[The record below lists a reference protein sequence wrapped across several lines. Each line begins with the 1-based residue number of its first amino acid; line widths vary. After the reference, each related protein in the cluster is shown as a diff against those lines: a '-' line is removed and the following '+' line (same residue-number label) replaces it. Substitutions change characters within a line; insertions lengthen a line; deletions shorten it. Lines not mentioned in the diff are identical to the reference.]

1 MRISQPLYR
10 HDHMC
15 FGSQLHCY
23 GHFWGV
29 RDLGLE
35 HVGRCGSTK
44 KAKNLARNLYH
55 QVVKDKRTI
64 PVEISMV
71 DIRLRVQKP
80 KVREIV
86 MPYPVIF
93 LSSWV
98 SYLLQWC
105 PKYVLGG
112 FDLGQHAQF
121 TALFGSFWRRYKAV
135 DPLHPVYNFFSESEY
150 GNIVPWSFHGDEGRG
165 LAKVPLLV
173 CAFQF
178 LYSWKGEQKTNIAGF
193 LASFWQSVDLFFAT
207 PNLRH
212 RMYSWFLIAGFGLR
226 IQQLRHSFGARFA
239 STFIS
244 AKMYAKHDA
253 TYYDYHEAIAA
264 DCDGLFFDGLT
275 VETPRVSWTML
286 GIQVKP
292 GWCVYDCFCSP
303 HFGAKCLTD
312 LR

>member
-23 GHFWGV
+23 HGHFWGV

-44 KAKNLARNLYH
+44 KAKNLARNLYN

-178 LYSWKGEQKTNIAGF
+178 LVSWKGEQKTNIAGF
-193 LASFWQSVDLFFAT
+193 LASFWQVLIC
-207 PNLRH
+207 
-212 RMYSWFLIAGFGLR
+212 FLPPQTCAIECTHGF
-226 IQQLRHSFGARFA
+226 S
-239 STFIS
+239 
-244 AKMYAKHDA
+244 
-253 TYYDYHEAIAA
+253 
-264 DCDGLFFDGLT
+264 
-275 VETPRVSWTML
+275 
-286 GIQVKP
+286 
-292 GWCVYDCFCSP
+292 
-303 HFGAKCLTD
+303 
-312 LR
+312 